1 MNKVILAIGF
11 GVVLGCFASLTIKLE
26 PTNTVDN
33 PYIQWS
39 DNANP
44 PVPGFEQH
52 VDMYYSTH
60 RDTIYM
66 ERSYGPNA
74 E

>member
-1 MNKVILAIGF
+1 MKEVIITALA
-11 GVVLGCFASLTIKLE
+11 VSALTYAIVTFETE
-26 PTNTVDN
+26 PTHDQTN

-39 DNANP
+39 DSANP

-52 VDMYYSTH
+52 VDMYYSED

-66 ERSYGPNA
+66 ERSFGPEA